1 MTDCANSIGLA
12 LLVSTACAGAPCAAF
27 AGIVVDSG
35 VPGVGTTAGD
45 AVPGRS
51 FFNSSTVC
59 DNRETAPPVG
69 TLKDRSLVWMLTL

>member
-12 LLVSTACAGAPCAAF
+12 LLVSTACAGTPCAAF
-27 AGIVVDSG
+27 AGIVADSG
-35 VPGVGTTAGD
+35 FPGVGTTAGDD

-69 TLKDRSLVWMLTL
+69 TLKDRSLAL